1 MWQYDIKKIRNV
13 GFFGHGSCG
22 KTSICDVIMYLLKQN
37 TRIGRVDNGTSLFD
51 YDEEEI
57 NRKIS
62 INLALSYGLYK
73 EYLFNIVDTPGYLDF
88 IGEVYAGVRAID
100 AGIIVVDSSSGVEVG
115 TEMAYKILSD
125 NKKPIIFFINK
136 LKKEHTD
143 FYKTLDELKK
153 NFHSKIFALFL
164 PIDKE
169 LNFSGI
175 YDLLEN
181 KIYLYEQD
189 EVKIS
194 DTIPDEISKIKDE
207 YYEKIIEAC
216 ADVDEEIMNDYLEGK
231 EISKERLKN
240 AIKKGILN
248 CELSP
253 VLLGDALNNI
263 GINLLLDFAVTYL
276 PSPIDNF
283 KIKVIDINNNEEKEF
298 EINEKEPLAFVFKTL
313 SDPHIGDLNIIR
325 VYSGVIEPG
334 ISLLNTFTSR
344 EEKINQIYYLK
355 GKERQETNKLRAG
368 EIGALVKLKETK
380 TNHTL
385 TSPNSLIK
393 IPPIEFPP
401 PSISVAIVP
410 KTKGDEE
417 RISNGLH
424 RLSDEDPTF
433 TFYYDYE
440 LKQQLINGLGE
451 LHLDVIISRL
461 KRRFN
466 VNIDLEKPKVPY
478 RETIRK
484 EASAMGKYVKQSGGR
499 GQYGICYIKIE
510 PLERGKG
517 YEFVNQIFGGAIPAS
532 YIPAVETGI
541 KKALENGVLAGYK
554 VVDVKV
560 TLYDGKYHPVD
571 SSNLA
576 FEIAGSLAFKE
587 AQKLGDPYLL
597 EPIYNIEV
605 VCPEA
610 SMGEV
615 IGDLNARRGKI
626 LGIEAEGKMQ
636 KIKALVPYAELYK
649 YSSTLR
655 SITQG
660 RGYFTMKFSHYEEVP
675 RELTL
680 KIIEEAKKEKEK
692 ENKKE

>member
-1 MWQYDIKKIRNV
+1 MWQYDIKKIRNL

-22 KTSICDVIMYLLKQN
+22 KTTLCDVIMYLLKQN
-37 TRIGRVDNGTSLFD
+37 TRIGKVDEETSLFD

-57 NRKIS
+57 ERKIS
-62 INLALSYGLYK
+62 INLALGYGLYK
-73 EYLFNIVDTPGYLDF
+73 EHFFNIIDTPGYLDF
-88 IGEVYAGVRAID
+88 IGEVYASVKAID
-100 AGIIVVDSSSGVEVG
+100 NGIIVIDSSSGVEVG

-143 FYKTLDELKK
+143 FYKSLDELKK
-153 NFHSKIFALFL
+153 SFHSKIFTLFL
-164 PIDKE
+164 PIGKE

-181 KIYLYEQD
+181 KIYLYKNGEI
-189 EVKIS
+189 KIS
-194 DTIPDEISKIKDE
+194 DDIPDEINKTKNE

-216 ADVDEEIMNDYLEGK
+216 ADVEEEIMNDYLEGK

-240 AIKKGILN
+240 TIKKGILN

-263 GINLLLDFAVTYL
+263 GINLILDFAINYL
-276 PSPIDNF
+276 PSPIDNP
-283 KIKVIDINNNEEKEF
+283 KIKIIDINKNEEKEL

-313 SDPHIGDLNIIR
+313 SDPHIGDLNIVR
-325 VYSGVIEPG
+325 VYSGVIESG
-334 ISLLNTFTSR
+334 MNLLNTFTLR

-355 GKERQETNKLRAG
+355 GKERQETNKLQAG

-385 TSPNSLIK
+385 TSSNNQIK

-401 PSISVAIVP
+401 PSISVAVVP

-433 TFYYDYE
+433 TFHYDYE

-484 EASAMGKYVKQSGGR
+484 QASAMGRYVKQSGGR

-541 KKALENGVLAGYK
+541 KKALESGILAGYK

-587 AQKLGDPYLL
+587 AQKQGDPYLL

-615 IGDLNARRGKI
+615 IGDLNARRGRI

-675 RELTL
+675 RELAL
-680 KIIEEAKKEKEK
+680 KIIEESKK

>member
-1 MWQYDIKKIRNV
+1 MWQYDIKKIRNL

-22 KTSICDVIMYLLKQN
+22 KTTLCDVIMYLLKQN
-37 TRIGRVDNGTSLFD
+37 TRIGKVDEETSLFD

-57 NRKIS
+57 ERKIS
-62 INLALSYGLYK
+62 INLALGYGLYK
-73 EYLFNIVDTPGYLDF
+73 EHFFNIIDTPGYLDF
-88 IGEVYAGVRAID
+88 IGEVYASVKAID
-100 AGIIVVDSSSGVEVG
+100 NGIIVIDSSSGVEVG

-143 FYKTLDELKK
+143 FYKSLDELKK
-153 NFHSKIFALFL
+153 SFHSKIFTLFL
-164 PIDKE
+164 PIGKE

-181 KIYLYEQD
+181 KIYLYENG
-189 EVKIS
+189 EIKIS
-194 DTIPDEISKIKDE
+194 DDIPDEINKTKNE

-216 ADVDEEIMNDYLEGK
+216 ADVEEEIMNDYLEGK

-240 AIKKGILN
+240 TIKKGILN

-263 GINLLLDFAVTYL
+263 GVNLILDFAINYL
-276 PSPIDNF
+276 PSPIDNP
-283 KIKVIDINNNEEKEF
+283 KIKIIDINKNEEKEL

-313 SDPHIGDLNIIR
+313 SDPHIGDLNIVR
-325 VYSGVIEPG
+325 VYSGVIESG
-334 ISLLNTFTSR
+334 MNLLNTFTLR

-355 GKERQETNKLRAG
+355 GKERQETNKLQAG

-385 TSPNSLIK
+385 TSSNNQIK

-401 PSISVAIVP
+401 PSISVAVVP

-433 TFYYDYE
+433 TFHYDYE

-484 EASAMGKYVKQSGGR
+484 QASAMGRYVKQSGGR

-541 KKALENGVLAGYK
+541 KKALESGILAGYK

-587 AQKLGDPYLL
+587 AQKQGDPYLL

-615 IGDLNARRGKI
+615 IGDLNARRGRI
-626 LGIEAEGKMQ
+626 LGIETEGKMQ

-675 RELTL
+675 RELAL
-680 KIIEEAKKEKEK
+680 KIIEESKK

>member
-1 MWQYDIKKIRNV
+1 MWQYDIRKIRNL
-13 GFFGHGSCG
+13 GFFGHGGCG

-57 NRKIS
+57 SRKIS
-62 INLALSYGLYK
+62 INLALGYGVYK
-73 EYLFNIVDTPGYLDF
+73 EHFFNIVDMPGYLDF

-100 AGIIVVDSSSGVEVG
+100 SGIIVVDSSSGVEVG
-115 TEMAYKILSD
+115 TELAYKILSD

-153 NFHSKIFALFL
+153 NFSSKIFPLFL
-164 PIDKE
+164 PIGKE
-169 LNFSGI
+169 VNFSGL

-181 KIYLYEQD
+181 KVYLYEN
-189 EVKIS
+189 EEIKIS
-194 DTIPDEISKIKDE
+194 DNIPEELNRIKDE

-231 EISKERLKN
+231 EISKERLKK

-248 CELSP
+248 CEISP
-253 VLLGDALNNI
+253 VLLGDGLNNI
-263 GINLLLDFAVTYL
+263 GINLILDFAINFL
-276 PSPIDNF
+276 PSPIDNP
-283 KIKVIDINNNEEKEF
+283 KIKVVDVNTNEEKDF

-313 SDPHIGDLNIIR
+313 SDPHIGDLNIVR
-325 VYSGVIEPG
+325 VYSGAIETG
-334 ISLLNTFTSR
+334 MNLLNTFTLR

-385 TSPNSLIK
+385 TSPLNPMKIK
-393 IPPIEFPP
+393 PIEFPP

-433 TFYYDYE
+433 TFHYDYE

-466 VNIDLEKPKVPY
+466 VSIDLEKPKVPY

-484 EASAMGKYVKQSGGR
+484 TASAMGKYVKQSGGR
-499 GQYGICYIKIE
+499 GQYGICYIKVE

-541 KKALENGVLAGYK
+541 KKAMEEGVLAGYK

-587 AQKLGDPYLL
+587 AQKQGDPYLL
-597 EPIYNIEV
+597 EPIYNVEV

-615 IGDLNARRGKI
+615 IGDLNARRGRI

-675 RELTL
+675 KELAL
-680 KIIEEAKKEKEK
+680 KIIEETKKEKEK

>member
-1 MWQYDIKKIRNV
+1 MWQYDIKKIRNL

-37 TRIGRVDNGTSLFD
+37 TRIGKVDNGTSLFD

-57 NRKIS
+57 DRKIS
-62 INLALSYGLYK
+62 INLALGYGLYND
-73 EYLFNIVDTPGYLDF
+73 YFFNIIDTPGYLDF
-88 IGEVYAGVRAID
+88 IGEVYAGVRAVD
-100 AGIIVVDSSSGVEVG
+100 TGIIVIDSGSGVEVG
-115 TEMAYKILSD
+115 TEMAYKILSE

-143 FYKTLDELKK
+143 FYKTLEELKK
-153 NFHSKIFALFL
+153 NFSSRIFTLFL
-164 PIDKE
+164 PIGKE
-169 LNFSGI
+169 LNFSGV

-181 KIYLYEQD
+181 KGYIYENGEAKVLN
-189 EVKIS
+189 S
-194 DTIPDEISKIKDE
+194 LPAEIEKIKDE
-207 YYEKIIEAC
+207 HYEKIIEAC

-231 EISKERLKN
+231 EINKERLKN

-263 GINLLLDFAVTYL
+263 GINLILDFAINYL
-276 PSPIDNF
+276 PSPIDNPQV
-283 KIKVIDINNNEEKEF
+283 KVIDINSNEEKEF
-298 EINEKEPLAFVFKTL
+298 EINEKDPLAFVFKTL
-313 SDPHIGDLNIIR
+313 SDPHIGDLNIVR
-325 VYSGVIEPG
+325 VYSGTIETG
-334 ISLLNTFTSR
+334 MNLLNTFTLR

-355 GKERQETNKLRAG
+355 GKERQETNKLRMG

-385 TSPNSLIK
+385 TSPNNPIK

-401 PSISVAIVP
+401 PSISVAVVP

-433 TFYYDYE
+433 TFHYDYE

-484 EASAMGKYVKQSGGR
+484 PASAMGKYVKQSGGR

-541 KKALENGVLAGYK
+541 KKAMESGVLAGYK

-587 AQKLGDPYLL
+587 AQKQGDPYLL
-597 EPIYNIEV
+597 EPIYNVEV
-605 VCPEA
+605 VCPEPT
-610 SMGEV
+610 MGEV
-615 IGDLNARRGKI
+615 IGDLNARRGRI

-675 RELTL
+675 KELAL
-680 KIIEEAKKEKEK
+680 KIIEEAKKEKE
-692 ENKKE
+692 NKKE

>member
-1 MWQYDIKKIRNV
+1 MWNYDIKKIRNI
-13 GFFGHGSCG
+13 GLFGHGSSG
-22 KTSICDVIMYLLKQN
+22 KTSIADVLLYLLKQN
-37 TRIGRVDNGTSLFD
+37 TRIGRVDNGTSIFD

-57 NRKIS
+57 ERKIS
-62 INLALSYGLYK
+62 IYLSLGYGIYND
-73 EYLFNIVDTPGYLDF
+73 YFFNILDTPGYLDF

-100 AGIIVVDSSSGVEVG
+100 SGIIVVDASSGIEVG
-115 TEMAYKILSD
+115 TELAYKILSE
-125 NKKPIIFFINK
+125 NNKPISFFINK

-143 FYKTLDELKK
+143 FYKTLDDLKK
-153 NFHSKIFALFL
+153 DFPIKIFAFFL
-164 PIDKE
+164 PVGKE
-169 LNFSGI
+169 LDFSGV
-175 YDLLEN
+175 YDLLED
-181 KIYLYEQD
+181 KVYLYQNE
-189 EVKIS
+189 EVKVLKE
-194 DTIPDEISKIKDE
+194 IPEEIQKIKDE
-207 YYEKIIEAC
+207 YYEKIVEVAC
-216 ADVDEEIMNDYLEGK
+216 DCDESIMNDYLEGK
-231 EISKERLKN
+231 EIAKERIKV

-248 CELSP
+248 REIAP

-263 GINLLLDFAVTYL
+263 GISLILDFAINYL
-276 PSPIDNF
+276 PSPIDYP
-283 KIKVIDINNNEEKEF
+283 KIKVIDLNANETKELVINDKDTV
-298 EINEKEPLAFVFKTL
+298 AFCFKTL
-313 SDPHIGDLNIIR
+313 SDPHIGDLNIVR
-325 VYSGVIEPG
+325 VFSGELSSG
-334 ISLLNTFTSR
+334 MSLLNATTQR

-355 GKERQETNKLRAG
+355 GKERYETNRLRAG

-385 TSPNSLIK
+385 TSPNNLVK

-401 PSISVAIVP
+401 PSISVAVVP

-433 TFYYDYE
+433 TFHYDYE
-440 LKQQLINGLGE
+440 LKQQLVNGLGE
-451 LHLDVIISRL
+451 LHLDVIISKL

-484 EASAMGKYVKQSGGR
+484 TASAMGKYVKQSGGR

-541 KKALENGVLAGYK
+541 KKAMESGVVAGYK
-554 VVDVKV
+554 VVDVRV
-560 TLYDGKYHPVD
+560 ILYDGKYHPVD

-587 AQKLGDPYLL
+587 AQKQADPYLL
-597 EPIYNIEV
+597 EPIYEIEV
-605 VCPEA
+605 ICPEA
-610 SMGEV
+610 NMGDV
-615 IGDLNARRGKI
+615 IGDLNARRGRI
-626 LGIEAEGKMQ
+626 LGIEGEGKMQ

-660 RGYFTMKFSHYEEVP
+660 RGYFNMKFSHYEEVP
-675 RELTL
+675 RELAL
-680 KIIEEAKKEKEK
+680 KIIEESKKEP
-692 ENKKE
+692 KKE